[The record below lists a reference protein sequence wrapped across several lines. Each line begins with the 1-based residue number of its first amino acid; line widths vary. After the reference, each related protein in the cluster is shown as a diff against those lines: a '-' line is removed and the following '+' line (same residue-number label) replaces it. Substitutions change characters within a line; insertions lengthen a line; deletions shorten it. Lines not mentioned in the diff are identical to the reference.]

1 MVVLMVLVHMVPV
14 QFRMGVP
21 ASDGTV
27 CNNNKCES
35 DVQLDDGRILHCL
48 RISGGISCDW
58 ANAKKP

>member
-1 MVVLMVLVHMVPV
+1 MMLVFGGCYTNTTTP
-14 QFRMGVP
+14 
-21 ASDGTV
+21 DGTVNTV